1 MRYPTHDTEV
11 ALKRERKVEP
21 NDSSFLRELRV
32 LTSISH
38 RNIVGF
44 VGKQPH
50 YNQVILF
57 MY

>member
-11 ALKRERKVEP
+11 ALKRERKVES

-32 LTSISH
+32 LTNISH

-50 YNQVILF
+50 SDQVIV
-57 MY
+57 Y